1 MRLQL
6 TRVSMSLFVFCACSV
21 WAQDTKPNF
30 SGAWFLNKEKS
41 DLSGPMGGSGGRMG
55 EPGTGEP
62 RMGGG
67 GMSWPGMGGHRGGGL
82 GGPSMGGPGMGGPGM
97 GGPEMGGS
105 PTGEPG
111 TGGSSQE
118 GRRSGRRMGA
128 VAEKLVI
135 EHAEPNLTIQRDF
148 KSDEGEQIQ
157 ELKYTT
163 DGKSNKNALPDGRS
177 NKSKTHWEGSQ
188 LVTKSNMDTPMGS
201 MEITETRSLSADGK
215 TMTLEQYTQGGQRNW
230 TRRLVYTRETSEP
243 KAVGN
248 EK

>member
-30 SGAWFLNKEKS
+30 SGTWFLDKEKS

-55 EPGTGEP
+55 EPGAGEP

-67 GMSWPGMGGHRGGGL
+67 GMGWPGMGGPRGGG
-82 GGPSMGGPGMGGPGM
+82 MGVPGMGGPGM
-97 GGPEMGGS
+97 SGPGMGGS
-105 PTGEPG
+105 QTNDPDADGI
-111 TGGSSQE
+111 SQQ

-128 VAEKLVI
+128 VADKLMI
-135 EHAEPNLTIQRDF
+135 EHAEPNLAIQRAF
-148 KSDEGEQIQ
+148 RNEEGEQTQ
-157 ELKYTT
+157 QLKYTT
-163 DGKSNKNALPDGRS
+163 DGKSNKNTLPDGRS
-177 NKSKTHWEGSQ
+177 TKSKTHWEGSQ

-230 TRRLVYTRETSEP
+230 TRRLVYTKETSEP
-243 KAVGN
+243 KASEN